1 MNTPGSTFGLDRS
14 GRSKSNFAAPYGQL
28 LFLLIAFLIVLPLVF
43 NPGYFS
49 SDDLQW
55 LAFADTPTLHDV
67 PWNAWFDFSP
77 FQYRPLTF
85 NLWLLLSHCIG
96 YQPIAMHLVRVL
108 FGLASA
114 WLLRSVM
121 LQFGV
126 VPRRATL
133 AAWIWLLTP
142 YTVYTH
148 GWVGTFGDS
157 LCLTFML
164 LALRHVLIQSRTDGW
179 MPGIVE
185 SLPVAALTALA
196 LMSKESAVVF
206 PAVMLIT
213 ALRRRDR
220 VGVVACT
227 ASTCIALVYL
237 VLRLQTIL
245 FPHDAAS
252 GYHWALSNIPARIA
266 EYTVFPFLVGHFEV
280 IASRTHLAN
289 WPALLGLGI
298 VVAAILGA
306 GWRRC
311 LILWIGW
318 IAALGPV
325 LILDDANNQ
334 YAYLAGAW
342 ACAFLASTWPG
353 IRAWLR
359 PLMIIPIAMVLVHG
373 AQQIHD
379 IRHIGQIQ
387 RNLYA
392 DLPGVLANA
401 ARPVTI
407 QTQRGNDDFILQRLL
422 TDIPSYQR
430 IPIGDRVRFVVHAM
444 QDKQPDYRMS
454 HNGHL
459 VHTEPYSSR

>member
-1 MNTPGSTFGLDRS
+1 MNLSRSAAGPIRTGYAETGSRATTGALV
-14 GRSKSNFAAPYGQL
+14 
-28 LFLLIAFLIVLPLVF
+28 FLLVAFLIDLPLVL

-67 PWNAWFDFSP
+67 PWNAWFDFTP

-85 NLWLLLSHCIG
+85 NLWLLLSHFIG
-96 YQPIAMHLVRVL
+96 YQPIAMHLVRIV
-108 FGLASA
+108 FGLAAA
-114 WLLRSVM
+114 WLLRSVL

-126 VPRRATL
+126 TPRRATL
-133 AAWIWLLTP
+133 ACWIWLLVP
-142 YTVYTH
+142 YTDYTH

-157 LCLTFML
+157 LSLVFML
-164 LALRHVLIQSRTDGW
+164 LALRHALFLPSTDSWQSIIGNA
-179 MPGIVE
+179 
-185 SLPVAALTALA
+185 LPVAALSALA

-206 PAVMLIT
+206 PATMLV
-213 ALRRRDR
+213 AVLRRRDR
-220 VGVVACT
+220 VGVAAFA
-227 ASTCIALVYL
+227 ASAAVVLIYL
-237 VLRLQTIL
+237 GLRLQTIL

-298 VVAAILGA
+298 VVAATLGA

-430 IPIGDRVRFVVHAM
+430 TPIGDRVRFVVHAM

-459 VHTEPYSSR
+459 VHTGPYSSR